1 MFLSTD
7 VPTSNRICSALT
19 GCPQNVP
26 PVLLNYSMTVL
37 LITISIPVFLQ
48 RVVES
53 EDEPEQEEV
62 SGSEPDSRAQG
73 DQNCNAAEPE
83 SDFEMPEDDENDVDF
98 TYAAMEESTE
108 SESNGEED
116 PEEHANEIM

>member
-1 MFLSTD
+1 
-7 VPTSNRICSALT
+7 
-19 GCPQNVP
+19 
-26 PVLLNYSMTVL
+26 MTVL

-53 EDEPEQEEV
+53 EDESEQEEV

-73 DQNCNAAEPE
+73 DQNCNVAEPE
-83 SDFEMPEDDENDVDF
+83 SDFERPEDDENDVDF

-108 SESNGEED
+108 SESSGEED